1 MVTIKQIATATGVS
15 SSTVSRVLN
24 SDMTLSVSDNTR
36 QKVID
41 TAKQL
46 NYIKKA
52 KKNEKQKAIHICVL
66 TVFSESREARDTY
79 WRQIYMG
86 IEKAAYQSGVL
97 IDEIIRIDQ
106 GVDAMLLG
114 SFDAVII
121 LGNISEEA
129 ITKIREINHNIVLV
143 DSTVHYNDVTAVNPE
158 LSQMTYR
165 ILDELYGNGRRHIGF
180 IGGDNDVLE
189 LDGTSKSKIND
200 PRFDS
205 YHEWMSLKQLQPQSF
220 IGDWRPETGSQGT
233 VKLLA
238 DGNIIDALVVASD
251 PIAIGAISILKNYG
265 LEPGKDI
272 DIVSFDNLDIVAYI
286 IPPLTTVELSPLA
299 LGKTAL
305 AQAIELSSAEH
316 DWTNWTTI
324 PSSLKYRETF
334 KAK

>member
-24 SDMTLSVSDNTR
+24 SDMTLSVSDDTR
-36 QKVID
+36 QNIID
-41 TAKQL
+41 AAKRL
-46 NYIKKA
+46 NYVKKS
-52 KKNEKQKAIHICVL
+52 KKNEKQKVIHICVL

-165 ILDELYGNGRRHIGF
+165 ILDELYRNGRRHIGF
-180 IGGDNDVLE
+180 IGGDNDVLD

-205 YHEWMSLKQLQPQSF
+205 YHEWMSL
-220 IGDWRPETGSQGT
+220 
-233 VKLLA
+233 
-238 DGNIIDALVVASD
+238 
-251 PIAIGAISILKNYG
+251 
-265 LEPGKDI
+265 
-272 DIVSFDNLDIVAYI
+272 
-286 IPPLTTVELSPLA
+286 
-299 LGKTAL
+299 
-305 AQAIELSSAEH
+305 
-316 DWTNWTTI
+316 
-324 PSSLKYRETF
+324 
-334 KAK
+334 